1 MYKKIV
7 VPVDCGA
14 LDKGEKILRKAAQ
27 LLDAG
32 GEIILMTVIED
43 MPGYITIELPV
54 NAIEDA
60 IKDGKAKLVELK
72 EKTGIAA
79 RVELRTGAPAREIL
93 AAANEH
99 GADLI
104 LVASHI
110 PDLGNYLIGA
120 TADRVVRHAK
130 CSVLVDR

>member
-54 NAIEDA
+54 NAIED
-60 IKDGKAKLVELK
+60 
-72 EKTGIAA
+72 
-79 RVELRTGAPAREIL
+79 
-93 AAANEH
+93 
-99 GADLI
+99 
-104 LVASHI
+104 
-110 PDLGNYLIGA
+110 
-120 TADRVVRHAK
+120 
-130 CSVLVDR
+130 